1 MASRKGV
8 LGVVFKGY
16 GNTDGVLYIVR
27 KLSVYK
33 APIQIWTRRGDSYL
47 ETRLSASTIIKLFN
61 DFEVKHQTEKRI
73 VLKKE

>member
-8 LGVVFKGY
+8 LGVIFKGY
-16 GNTDGVLYIVR
+16 GYTDGILEIVNR
-27 KLSVYK
+27 LSAYK

-47 ETRLSASTIIKLFN
+47 ETRLAASTIIKLFD
-61 DFEVKHQTEKRI
+61 DFNVKHQTEKRI